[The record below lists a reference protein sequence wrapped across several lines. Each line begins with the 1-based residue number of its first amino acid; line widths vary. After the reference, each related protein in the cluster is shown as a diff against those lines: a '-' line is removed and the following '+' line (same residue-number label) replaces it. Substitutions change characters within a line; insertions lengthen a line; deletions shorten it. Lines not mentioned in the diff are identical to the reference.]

1 MAKSKNHTAH
11 NQNRKAHRNGILRP
25 MRQFYSSTKGMD
37 PKFLRNQRFA
47 KKKSPK
53 PCVQRQISKNRNNM
67 SLRHKEA
74 VKKRFL
80 AKKATEKAQLVA
92 KKLAARAEIIKQR
105 KEKQLLKP
113 PTEKKKK
120 NLEQKENQKKKNQRK
135 KNPNPKH
142 MSSKLKEK
150 AIIFST

>member
-113 PTEKKKK
+113 PTEKK
-120 NLEQKENQKKKNQRK
+120 RK
-135 KNPNPKH
+135 KT
-142 MSSKLKEK
+142 SSRKKTKRRKTKERK
-150 AIIFST
+150 TRTQNTCRQN